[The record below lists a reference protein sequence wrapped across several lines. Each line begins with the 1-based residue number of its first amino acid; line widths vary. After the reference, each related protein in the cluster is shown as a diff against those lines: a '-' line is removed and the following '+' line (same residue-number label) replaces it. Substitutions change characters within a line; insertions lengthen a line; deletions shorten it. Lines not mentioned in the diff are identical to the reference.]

1 MENSNTTMLAVV
13 LIVGLVIGGGIGY
26 FAAPSG
32 TGETVTET
40 VTVEV
45 NPLKD
50 KTVQLGFIVSQAPN
64 LEYTK
69 PYIEQIT
76 QVDVNGYCDKLGYGV
91 QFEWLIDSADAQA
104 AVHLEKVQS
113 FKSMGIDIFMGGFWS
128 SQAQAALSYVNENDM
143 LMISASST
151 SPLLATPDDRLMR
164 TCPTDLVQAPAI
176 GEMLETWGIDAIIVM
191 QRGDSWADGI
201 YNVLG
206 PELDKRNIVEIER
219 IRFAAEVTEFSSYL
233 AVADDL
239 LGDAIA
245 QYGAEHVAIL
255 TMVFDELAVIDTQT
269 VDYPNTREII
279 WFGTESSGRNNR
291 VMDDAGGTQID
302 LRHFSSLM
310 GPANV
315 WKWQSFSERFDS
327 LTGRISGFYDA
338 SEYDGCWVQA
348 LSVIETG
355 SEEASVVAG
364 VFPTAASNYYG
375 STGWLDLDENDD
387 REPTIFD
394 IWGYTDDGLTQ
405 SWGIYSGLDIEVTW
419 YDDLLAEA
427 GLIRPS
433 LAEG

>member
-26 FAAPSG
+26 FAAPSK
-32 TGETVTET
+32 TSTET
-40 VTVEV
+40 ETITVEV

-50 KTVQLGFIVSQAPN
+50 QTIQLGFIASQASN

-69 PYIEQIT
+69 PYVEQIT
-76 QVDVNGYCDKLGYGV
+76 EVDINGYCDKLDYGV

-113 FKSMGIDIFMGGFWS
+113 FKSMDVNVFVGGMWS

-143 LMISASST
+143 LMISPSST
-151 SPLLATPDDRLMR
+151 SPLLREKDDRLMR
-164 TCPTDLVQAPAI
+164 ICPTDLVQAPAI
-176 GEMLETWGIDAIIVM
+176 GEMLATWGIDAVLVM

-206 PELDKRNIVEIER
+206 PELEKRNIVELER
-219 IRFAAEVTEFSSYL
+219 VRFAAEVTEFSSYL
-233 AVADDL
+233 ATMDNI
-239 LGDAIA
+239 LGNAIEM
-245 QYGAEHVAIL
+245 YGAEHVGVL

-269 VDYPNTREII
+269 VDYPNTRAII

-310 GPANV
+310 SPATV
-315 WKWQSFSERFDS
+315 WKWVSFSDRFDS

-338 SEYDGCWVQA
+338 SEYDSAWIQA
-348 LSVIETG
+348 LSILEAG
-355 SEEASVVAG
+355 SYDATPVAK
-364 VFPTAASNYYG
+364 VFPTVASNYYG
-375 STGWLDLDENDD
+375 ATGWCDLDENDD
-387 REPTIFD
+387 RKPTFFD

-405 SWGIYSGLDIEVTW
+405 SWGIYSGLDIEVSW
-419 YDDLLAEA
+419 NDALLAEA
-427 GLIRPS
+427 GLVRPS
-433 LAEG
+433 TQ